1 MIKKIRFEN
10 NQLFFIFNCSSSRK
24 PRNIKLYIHNLQ
36 NLRYKFFCTLIAF
49 WVSETFAKVLYIYIP
64 NSIINKNEEMVD
76 EAEVSRDEREE
87 IRHEI

>member
-1 MIKKIRFEN
+1 
-10 NQLFFIFNCSSSRK
+10 
-24 PRNIKLYIHNLQ
+24 
-36 NLRYKFFCTLIAF
+36 
-49 WVSETFAKVLYIYIP
+49 VSETFAKVLYIYIP